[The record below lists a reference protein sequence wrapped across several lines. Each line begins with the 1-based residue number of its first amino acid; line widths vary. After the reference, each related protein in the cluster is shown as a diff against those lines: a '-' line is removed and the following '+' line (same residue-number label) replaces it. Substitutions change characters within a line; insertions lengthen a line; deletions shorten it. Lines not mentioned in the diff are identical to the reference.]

1 MVRFIKNNDMDFNS
15 TIDIII
21 KDLREI
27 REIVDDLKNTPGVSV
42 LQIELA
48 KSKCRSAEEIIA
60 LLKVYKPA
68 GSTEKNIPEQP
79 VQNPLQ
85 SADKF
90 TVIPEEEAIAEPV
103 AEINVKNEISE
114 QVKESETN
122 PGIIK
127 DFSRESS
134 ILSQNFSDSG
144 NSLVEQFGS
153 KKRGEDLAATLKS
166 EVSSLSE
173 IIGFNDK
180 FLFISQV
187 FGGNTSKYEEALQKL
202 NRAESLNDARAIIMS
217 YSGELEG
224 NAAATQL
231 LELVKRK
238 LPSNG

>member
-1 MVRFIKNNDMDFNS
+1 LYLR
-15 TIDIII
+15 
-21 KDLREI
+21 DL
-27 REIVDDLKNTPGVSV
+27 N
-42 LQIELA
+42 
-48 KSKCRSAEEIIA
+48 
-60 LLKVYKPA
+60 KPA

>member
-1 MVRFIKNNDMDFNS
+1 MDFNS

-68 GSTEKNIPEQP
+68 GNTEKNIPEQP

-103 AEINVKNEISE
+103 AETNVKNEISE

-166 EVSSLSE
+166 QVSSLSE